1 MDSLPFEYV
10 VKEVTDNMENFE
22 LGVAVQKVY
31 DFIWDEFCDWYIEMV
46 KPRLYATD
54 DADSQNAALWT
65 LKTVLIDA
73 LKLLHPYMPFIT
85 EEIFCTLQSEEE
97 SIMISSWP
105 VYQQERHFEKEEQ
118 EIEILKEAVRGVRN
132 VRTSMNVPPSR
143 KAHVYVVS
151 DQKELTKYLR
161 GGQAVLCIPGERIRC
176 DLPGGQDR
184 HRRGRG
190 IRCDP
195 ERNALHSICRA
206 G

>member
-1 MDSLPFEYV
+1 
-10 VKEVTDNMENFE
+10 MENFE
-22 LGVAVQKVY
+22 LGIAVQKVY

-54 DADSQNAALWT
+54 DARQPERC
-65 LKTVLIDA
+65 TVDVKDCPDRRFKA
-73 LKLLHPYMPFIT
+73 SASVHAVYHRRNLLHPAVRRRIHHD
-85 EEIFCTLQSEEE
+85 LLLAGLSGK
-97 SIMISSWP
+97 S
-105 VYQQERHFEKEEQ
+105 RHFEKEEQ
-118 EIEILKEAVRGVRN
+118 EIEIIKEAVRGVRN

-151 DQKELTKYLR
+151 DQKELQNTFEEGKLFF
-161 GGQAVLCIPGERIRC
+161 ASLASASDVTC
-176 DLPGGQDR
+176 PGGQDR

-195 ERNALHSICRA
+195 ERNPLHSICRA